1 MPHRPDVR
9 GESHYV
15 MKRLLAISRHRL
27 AQNTVLATGW
37 QGIRVALQAVWVVLL
52 ARAIG
57 PGGYGSFAGMA
68 GLAAAI
74 GSLTGLGFGMLMIQ
88 DASRDREHFA
98 VAWKRALYLAL
109 ASGVLLW
116 LAYMLIAP
124 LLFRAPIGS
133 WAYAA
138 IGFPELVCFP
148 ITIIA
153 SYAFQVH
160 ERMGWAGALFTLIT
174 MGNLIAVGAFLG
186 TSPVRTLVHYL
197 PFHAAGAILASVCAV
212 VLVLRLLQPAKARFS
227 LSRRDLG
234 EGMGF
239 SLMRIADTGMTS
251 LDKTFVLLLA
261 GDQAAGIYG
270 SAYRFVSVLAM
281 PATSLGMAALPRL
294 FRNHHAQHATQK
306 RLVRILLAA
315 TILYGLVAAA
325 LAYTLSGLLPLL
337 FGPAFARTAEIAR
350 WLAVSPLLYGLY
362 ALGCNVLVTTD
373 RRAVRVASQGIGIVL
388 LAVTGF
394 LWIPRFGL
402 PGAAGM
408 LLFTQFATTFLL
420 WGLIRRNHAPA
431 PRQ

>member
-1 MPHRPDVR
+1 MLTMNRIA
-9 GESHYV
+9 
-15 MKRLLAISRHRL
+15 AISRHGL
-27 AQNTVLATGW
+27 ARNTVLATGW

-57 PGGYGSFAGMA
+57 PSGYGSFAGMA
-68 GLAAAI
+68 GLAAAL
-74 GSLTGLGFGMLMIQ
+74 GSLTGLGFGMLMVQ

-116 LAYMLIAP
+116 LAYMVIAP
-124 LLFRAPIGS
+124 MVFRARISP
-133 WAYAA
+133 WDYAA
-138 IGFPELVCFP
+138 IGLPELVCFP
-148 ITIIA
+148 VTIIA
-153 SYAFQVH
+153 AYAFQLH
-160 ERMGWAGALFTLIT
+160 ERMGWAGALFALIT
-174 MGNLIAVGAFLG
+174 IGNLIAVGAFLG

-212 VLVLRLLQPAKARFS
+212 VLVLRLLQPAKTRFS

-261 GDQAAGIYG
+261 GNQAAGIYG

-294 FRNHHAQHATQK
+294 FRNQHAQRATQK
-306 RLVRILLAA
+306 RLVRILLVA

-325 LAYTLSGLLPLL
+325 LAYALSGLLPVV
-337 FGPAFARTAEIAR
+337 FGPAFARTAEVAR
-350 WLAVSPLLYGLY
+350 WLAISPLLYGLY
-362 ALGCNVLVTTD
+362 TLGCNVLVTTD
-373 RRAVRVASQGIGIVL
+373 RRAFRIAAQAIGIVL
-388 LAVTGF
+388 LGATGF
-394 LWIPRFGL
+394 MWIPRFGL
-402 PGAAGM
+402 GGAAGM
-408 LLFTQFATTFLL
+408 LLFTQFATTLLL
-420 WGLIRRNHAPA
+420 WGLIGRNRAPL

>member
-1 MPHRPDVR
+1 M
-9 GESHYV
+9 
-15 MKRLLAISRHRL
+15 
-27 AQNTVLATGW
+27 
-37 QGIRVALQAVWVVLL
+37 
-52 ARAIG
+52 
-57 PGGYGSFAGMA
+57 
-68 GLAAAI
+68 
-74 GSLTGLGFGMLMIQ
+74 
-88 DASRDREHFA
+88 
-98 VAWKRALYLAL
+98 
-109 ASGVLLW
+109 
-116 LAYMLIAP
+116 
-124 LLFRAPIGS
+124 
-133 WAYAA
+133 
-138 IGFPELVCFP
+138 
-148 ITIIA
+148 
-153 SYAFQVH
+153 
-160 ERMGWAGALFTLIT
+160 
-174 MGNLIAVGAFLG
+174 
-186 TSPVRTLVHYL
+186 
-197 PFHAAGAILASVCAV
+197 
-212 VLVLRLLQPAKARFS
+212 
-227 LSRRDLG
+227 
-234 EGMGF
+234 
-239 SLMRIADTGMTS
+239 

-408 LLFTQFATTFLL
+408 LLFTQFATTLLL